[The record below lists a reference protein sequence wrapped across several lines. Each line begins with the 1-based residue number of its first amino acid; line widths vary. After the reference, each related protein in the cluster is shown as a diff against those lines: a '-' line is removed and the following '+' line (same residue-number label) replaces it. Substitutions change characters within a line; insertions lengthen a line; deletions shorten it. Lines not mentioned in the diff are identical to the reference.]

1 MQSGVVRVVARNCPH
16 CGSGAHAVMEQYSRL
31 GWTTVQ
37 CNGCQFIFLNSAPVY
52 EALSEDLAWSQQFQ
66 KEKKRR
72 QKQQPLVHWLDTKT
86 RWRLHIA
93 RGNEWDY
100 ISDKL
105 SGGRVLDIGCGPKN
119 GVPERFTPYG
129 IEIEKAA
136 AETAAGLMRARGGDV
151 IHAPALQGLARFE
164 GGFFDG
170 IIMRSYLEHEV
181 SPREVLAAAF
191 VKLRPGGVIYAKVP
205 NFATVNRM
213 ARGAD
218 WCGFRFPDHV
228 NYFTVRSLRA
238 MAEDLGYRFE
248 LRNTL
253 TRYTN
258 DNLHAF
264 LMKPSVT

>member
-1 MQSGVVRVVARNCPH
+1 MEGVRVVSRNCPH
-16 CGSGAHAVMEQYSRL
+16 RGSGAHAVMNKYSRL

-37 CNGCQFIFLNSAPVY
+37 CTGCRFIFLNSAPVY

-72 QKQQPLVHWLDTKT
+72 QKQPPLVHGLDAKT

-93 RGNEWDY
+93 RDNEWEY
-100 ISDKL
+100 ICDKL
-105 SGGRVLDIGCGPKN
+105 TEGRVLDIGCGPKN
-119 GVPERFTPYG
+119 AVPGRFTPYG
-129 IEIEKAA
+129 IEIEKAS
-136 AETAAGLMRARGGDV
+136 AETAARLMRARGGDV
-151 IHAPALQGLARFE
+151 IHAPALEGLARFE
-164 GGFFDG
+164 DGIFDG

-191 VKLRPGGVIYAKVP
+191 VKLRPGGAIYVKAP

-213 ARGAD
+213 ARGVD
-218 WCGFRFPDHV
+218 WCGFRFPDHL
-228 NYFTVRSLRA
+228 NYFTIRSLRA
-238 MAEDLGYRFE
+238 LAEDLGYRFE
-248 LRNTL
+248 LRNHL

-264 LMKPSVT
+264 LIKPSLD